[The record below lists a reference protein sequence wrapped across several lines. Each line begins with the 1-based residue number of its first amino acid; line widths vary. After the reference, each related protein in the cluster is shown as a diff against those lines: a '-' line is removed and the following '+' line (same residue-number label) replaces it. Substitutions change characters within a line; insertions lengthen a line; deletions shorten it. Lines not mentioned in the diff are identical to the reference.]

1 MVHGHLKALMR
12 PKLNLAETALAQ
24 IQALGFAASD
34 VHNIVLTHLD
44 FDHAGALAD
53 FPDATVHL
61 HAPELSAAQ
70 SPQTLIQKQRK
81 EARLRAPSTA
91 EGRVGKECGQE
102 V

>member
-44 FDHAGALAD
+44 FDHAAAPAD
-53 FPDATVHL
+53 FPDATVHP
-61 HAPELSAAQ
+61 HAPALSA
-70 SPQTLIQKQRK
+70 PPTPHTLTDNHRQ
-81 EARLRAPSTA
+81 EARLRAPRPNAQTPNPP
-91 EGRVGKECGQE
+91 R
-102 V
+102 